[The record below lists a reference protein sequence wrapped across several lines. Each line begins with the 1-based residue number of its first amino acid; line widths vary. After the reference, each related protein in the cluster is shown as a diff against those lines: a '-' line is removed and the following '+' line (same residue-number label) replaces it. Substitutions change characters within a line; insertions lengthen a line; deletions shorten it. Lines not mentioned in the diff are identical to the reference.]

1 MKNKIEEFLNYKGIP
16 KEDIPTIPLYMD
28 QLLGFFDD
36 YFSVLKIHDEDKL
49 LTKTMVNNYVKA
61 GVLNS
66 PEKKK
71 YDKEQMMLLNLIFQ
85 MKNILSIN
93 DLKAFLDFYKTN
105 GIPKD
110 IESVY
115 DEFNKIE
122 EKEFTYLKKEVER
135 INDNEPT
142 DKEILGYILDLVVEA
157 NIKKRLAE
165 MLLAYVVEN
174 DKDKKKNDKK

>member
-1 MKNKIEEFLNYKGIP
+1 MKNKIEEFLNYEGIP
-16 KEDIPTIPLYMD
+16 KRDIPTIPLYMD

-36 YFSVLKIHDEDKL
+36 YFKVLKIHEEDKL

-71 YDKEQMMLLNLIFQ
+71 YDKDQLMLLTLIFQ

-93 DLKAFLDFYKTN
+93 DLKDFLEFYKKD
-105 GIPKD
+105 GIPKN
-110 IESVY
+110 IELVY

-122 EKEFTYLKKEVER
+122 EKEFALLKKEVED
-135 INDNEPT
+135 INDNNPT
-142 DKEILGYILDLVVEA
+142 DKEVLGYILDLVVEA

-174 DKDKKKNDKK
+174 KKEIKEKD